1 MKILLVIALA
11 PAACVIVGL
20 VYQQLGTRRD
30 RAALPPPG
38 QLVHV
43 GGRRLH
49 LYCEGT
55 GAPVVVCE
63 AGIAAS
69 SLNWRHVQ
77 RAIAPLTRICAYDRP
92 GYGWSPPVRG
102 RRTSAGEAR
111 RLVALLHAA
120 KVPAPWVLVGHSYG
134 GFIVVQ
140 AAIMHPEQVAGLVLV
155 DPITPDAWRA
165 PPAELRRR
173 VAGGVIFA
181 SAGAALSAI
190 GVLRALLGRVA
201 RGRPGVPRAVLGRFG
216 RDAAA
221 LVERMVGQVVGR
233 LSPELWPAVRAHWS
247 RPSSFT
253 TMAQFLRGL
262 PASAGEVADA
272 MERATPRPAPLG
284 DMPLVVLAAA
294 EGDEASLDGREA
306 LARLSRRGEIVRAET
321 SGHWIHLDAPE
332 LVVNA
337 IERVVSH
344 ARAGAAAT

>member
-1 MKILLVIALA
+1 MKTLLVIALV
-11 PAACVIVGL
+11 PAALLIIGL
-20 VYQQLGTRRD
+20 VYQQLGVRRD

-38 QLVHV
+38 QLVNV
-43 GGRRLH
+43 GGRPVH

-55 GAPVVVCE
+55 GTPVVVCE
-63 AGIAAS
+63 AGIATS

-92 GYGWSPPVRG
+92 GYGWSPPVGG
-102 RRTSAGEAR
+102 RRTSTGEAH
-111 RLVALLHAA
+111 RLVALLRAA

-140 AAIMHPEQVAGLVLV
+140 AALMHPEQVAAVVLV

-165 PPAELRRR
+165 PSAGLRRR
-173 VAGGVIFA
+173 VTGGIVFA
-181 SAGAALSAI
+181 SAGAALSAV
-190 GVLRALLGRVA
+190 GVLRGLLGRVA

-233 LSPELWPAVRAHWS
+233 LSPDLWPAVRAHWS

-262 PASAGEVADA
+262 PESAGDVADA
-272 MERATPRPAPLG
+272 MERATPLPAPLG
-284 DMPLVVLAAA
+284 DVPLVVLVAA
-294 EGDEASLDGREA
+294 ESDETSLDGRAA
-306 LARLSRRGEIVRAET
+306 LARLSRRGELVNAET

-337 IERVVSH
+337 IERVVVH
-344 ARAGAAAT
+344 TRTGAAAS